1 MRLNSL
7 SYRNLSGKNKALQ
20 KKLRKAI
27 SIGNPFSGK
36 IRTIRLQKILTSP
49 PEIAKENDVN
59 YLQSTTPSQM
69 SA

>member
-7 SYRNLSGKNKALQ
+7 SHQNPLGKIKVSQ
-20 KKLRKAI
+20 KKLRKAM
-27 SIGNPFSGK
+27 SVGNPFSGK

-59 YLQSTTPSQM
+59 YLRSTTPYQM